1 MISLSNILPP
11 IADLSQQIKPYT
23 YNYKTV
29 LATLFICDMLLYREA
44 DMKTV
49 KIGNLS
55 GVPSVAVGCM
65 RIPSLDEKKATEFV
79 AQAVANGLNFFDHAD
94 IYGCGESEKLFAKAV
109 KNAGLKREDLLLQS
123 KCGIVRGKMYDFSK
137 QHILNSVDGILSRL
151 DTDYIEILL
160 LHRPDAL
167 MQPEEVGEA
176 FDTLRK
182 QGKVRQFGVSNMRP
196 MQIELLQSGLNCKL
210 AVNQIQ
216 FSPAHAGAIRS
227 GFEFNMLTD
236 GASDKDG
243 SVIEYCRLKGITLQ
257 AWSPFQHGFF
267 KGTYIDDPDY
277 EKLNAA
283 LEETGNHY
291 GISKSAAAVAW
302 ICRHPANIQTVTGTT
317 NIARLLEIKKGA
329 DVTISREEWYKIYT
343 AAGNRLP

>member
-1 MISLSNILPP
+1 
-11 IADLSQQIKPYT
+11 
-23 YNYKTV
+23 
-29 LATLFICDMLLYREA
+29 MLLYREA

-94 IYGCGESEKLFAKAV
+94 IYGRGESEKLFARAV

-167 MQPEEVGEA
+167 MEPEEVGEA
-176 FDTLRK
+176 FDKLK
-182 QGKVRQFGVSNMRP
+182 SEGKVRYFGVSNMKP
-196 MQIELLQSGLNCKL
+196 MQMELLRSGLKENL
-210 AVNQIQ
+210 VADQIQ
-216 FSPAHAGAIRS
+216 FSPAHAGVIRS
-227 GFEFNMLTD
+227 GFEFNMDTE
-236 GASDKDG
+236 GAADRDG
-243 SVIEYCRLKGITLQ
+243 SVLEYCRLNGITPQ
-257 AWSPFQHGFF
+257 AWSPFQKGFI
-267 KGTYIDDPDY
+267 KGTYIGDPDFY
-277 EKLNAA
+277 NLNVA
-283 LEETGNHY
+283 LRDVGSNY
-291 GISKSAAAVAW
+291 GISASAAVVAW
-302 ICRHPANIQTVTGTT
+302 ICRHPAGIQTVAGTT
-317 NIARLLEIKKGA
+317 NIDRLLDLKKGA
-329 DVTISREEWYKIYT
+329 EVKITREEWYKIYA
-343 AAGNRLP
+343 AAGNILP